1 MLLDANVD
9 DVDSDEPWCARHHIA
24 VRAWIANIPRTW
36 RSSRIFWTF
45 KRSILGERLE
55 KGRNFPSEY
64 QPGLLSPVWHR
75 SSWPNQ
81 GSRKVLPLCNFWD
94 DVWKSLHHVP
104 GAPGHIVTR
113 RDVPYWLIW
122 SLRVYS
128 GPAQSLAPRSWKV
141 FEENMKTVTWLL
153 MMMVIVSTYGDD
165 NDDALARGIRSN
177 KQKVVICSLCAKS
190 TAWHVWTAT
199 ISLNMVA
206 DMEADMVVDMMADME
221 VDMAADL
228 EVIPVSRFHLTNLS
242 LEPNLV
248 EFLVFLVCKYWNRPS
263 CDCNLFKTIFLSIP
277 PRKCTCWDY
286 IFFILI
292 KYKCKWNAVNYILE
306 CWWWH

>member
-1 MLLDANVD
+1 MQQWSSRYQSHWQVEAQNFTLWGKLVNMRANVD
-9 DVDSDEPWCARHHIA
+9 DVDNDEPWCARHHIA

-36 RSSRIFWTF
+36 RSSRVFWTF

-75 SSWPNQ
+75 SSWPKQ

-128 GPAQSLAPRSWKV
+128 GPAQSLALRSWKV
-141 FEENMKTVTWLL
+141 FAIFYRRQWGK
-153 MMMVIVSTYGDD
+153 YDD
-165 NDDALARGIRSN
+165 SDLAVDDDGYS
-177 KQKVVICSLCAKS
+177 
-190 TAWHVWTAT
+190 
-199 ISLNMVA
+199 
-206 DMEADMVVDMMADME
+206 
-221 VDMAADL
+221 
-228 EVIPVSRFHLTNLS
+228 
-242 LEPNLV
+242 
-248 EFLVFLVCKYWNRPS
+248 
-263 CDCNLFKTIFLSIP
+263 
-277 PRKCTCWDY
+277 
-286 IFFILI
+286 
-292 KYKCKWNAVNYILE
+292 
-306 CWWWH
+306 